1 MEALV
6 SGFNLGKRGPEDRFR
21 LSGDVNGT
29 KMGTLLAYVWGGQA
43 PRAVAARWDL
53 AIFPG
58 FFSIPCSVFRDGVVT
73 IFRDL
78 S

>member
-1 MEALV
+1 MQLTIRITCDNAA
-6 SGFNLGKRGPEDRFR
+6 FEDHPIGEIERVLKQLIFR
-21 LSGDVNGT
+21 
-29 KMGTLLAYVWGGQA
+29 LAYVWGGRA
-43 PRAVAARWDL
+43 PRAVAARSDS

-58 FFSIPCSVFRDGVVT
+58 FFSIPCSVFRNSVVT